1 MREYEEL
8 VKEYRQLE
16 TPATIR
22 RDAIIRSL
30 PKPARF
36 NMYHVVVGMR
46 RSGKSFYLYQMI
58 GELVGEGF
66 DSRRIFYFD
75 FSDDRLEPILPGC
88 GSDVIEE
95 YYRQVPEAR
104 ELGAY
109 LFLDEVQE
117 LDDWQG
123 LLKRLAQN
131 ENVTLVVTGSS
142 SKLSS
147 EELGTKSRGRSHS
160 HVLLPLSFR
169 EYCRFA
175 GEDALAESAAR
186 DAALSRADKT
196 RLSGLFDWFLTEGGF
211 PGTFGMT
218 PADRIEV
225 LQGYVRDVVAR
236 DVAERQGR
244 SDIALAMQLARF
256 ALRNTGCDFSLNNL
270 SETLTGLGYKANWAK
285 LSELSELMQQAYLY
299 RLMPEFTMQLKP
311 STTAV
316 PKSYAI
322 DQGLAFAV
330 SRANQQDIGKRLET
344 VTYLELVRRLA
355 GSRMDAV
362 TSWNSGGASREKI
375 DFVVG
380 DALGDGA
387 YRAVQVCA
395 AMESEK
401 TRRRELRGLS
411 SAMGVFGLSSGEV
424 VTLDQEETISVN
436 AGEVRVVPAW
446 RWLLQ

>member
-22 RDAIIRSL
+22 RDAVIRSL

-66 DSRRIFYFD
+66 DPRRIFYFD
-75 FSDDRLEPILPGC
+75 FSDDRLEPIPPDC

-131 ENVTLVVTGSS
+131 EKVTLVVTGSS

-196 RLSGLFDWFLTEGGF
+196 RLSGLFDRFLTEGGF

-218 PADRIEV
+218 SADRIEV

-299 RLMPEFTMQLKP
+299 KLMPEFTMQLKP
-311 STTAV
+311 STTAI

-362 TSWNSGGASREKI
+362 TSWNAGGASREKI

-387 YRAVQVCA
+387 YRAVQVCVG
-395 AMESEK
+395 MESEQ
-401 TRRRELRGLS
+401 TRRRELRGLR
-411 SAMGVFGLSSGEV
+411 SAMAVFGLSSGEV
-424 VTLDQEETISVN
+424 VTLDQDETIAVD

-446 RWLLQ
+446 RWMLQ